1 MIHIQEDFKVVKF
14 ITSKDK
20 GKKYICLVGSGFLSG
35 EGKIAESDVM
45 IVAQN
50 H

>member
-1 MIHIQEDFKVVKF
+1 MHLQEEFKVVKF
-14 ITSKDK
+14 IMNKDK
-20 GKKYICLVGSGFLSG
+20 GKKYICLVGSGFLFG
-35 EGKIAESDVM
+35 EEKITESDVM